1 MLLMQCAENHC
12 GGKVLLTLEGGYH
25 LDGITESAKKTLL
38 SLIQGGE
45 VAANGLVNDP
55 EDCSPYTHQVIKTV
69 KKIHSKT
76 WKCLV

>member
-1 MLLMQCAENHC
+1 MQCAENYC
-12 GGKVLLTLEGGYH
+12 GGKLLITLEGGYH

-38 SLIQGGE
+38 ALIQGRG
-45 VAANGLVNDP
+45 VSANEKVTDST
-55 EDCSPYTHQVIKTV
+55 ECSTHTYQVIKTV